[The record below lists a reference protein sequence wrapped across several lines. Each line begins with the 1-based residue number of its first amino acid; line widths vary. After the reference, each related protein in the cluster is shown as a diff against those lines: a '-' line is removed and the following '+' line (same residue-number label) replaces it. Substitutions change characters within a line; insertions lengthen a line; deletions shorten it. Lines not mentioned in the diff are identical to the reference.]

1 MHLKALRPQRW
12 ADVSTLIT
20 KSDDFDTTSMSA
32 EELERQIADIEHKS
46 RVQSGLGE
54 WAQQGSMM
62 SLLRPPS

>member
-20 KSDDFDTTSMSA
+20 KSDDFDTSGMSA

-46 RVQSGLGE
+46 RVSRV
-54 WAQQGSMM
+54 A
-62 SLLRPPS
+62 